1 MLITEKKSGGQKK
14 VENSRKSRSQTRK
27 KIENT
32 KFLKKEGKT
41 VRETNSMRERNGN
54 GKGKERKS
62 TSEYDHR
69 HKFMHTPAR
78 ANLYV
83 RTPTHAQTHLLIS

>member
-1 MLITEKKSGGQKK
+1 MVVGKKLRTVEK
-14 VENSRKSRSQTRK
+14 VEFKDFYQ
-27 KIENT
+27 IENT

-54 GKGKERKS
+54 GKRKERKS

-83 RTPTHAQTHLLIS
+83 RTPTHA

>member
-1 MLITEKKSGGQKK
+1 MVVRKKLRTVEK
-14 VENSRKSRSQTRK
+14 VEVKDFYQ
-27 KIENT
+27 IENT

-54 GKGKERKS
+54 GKGKERKN
-62 TSEYDHR
+62 TSEYDHTR
-69 HKFMHTPAR
+69 KFMHTPAR

-83 RTPTHAQTHLLIS
+83 RTPTHA

>member
-1 MLITEKKSGGQKK
+1 MVVGKKLRTVEK
-14 VENSRKSRSQTRK
+14 VEVKDFYQ
-27 KIENT
+27 IENT

-54 GKGKERKS
+54 GKGKERKN
-62 TSEYDHR
+62 TSEYDHT

-83 RTPTHAQTHLLIS
+83 RTPTHA